1 MWIEQPFLVK
11 LYNEHIG
18 DVDTMDQNV
27 TKYQVAIR
35 GKKWYWCLI
44 LYMLDVAVNNAWQLH
59 KICTDSGETPM
70 DML

>member
-1 MWIEQPFLVK
+1 
-11 LYNEHIG
+11 
-18 DVDTMDQNV
+18 MDQNV

-59 KICTDSGETPM
+59 KICTDSEETPM